1 MFVLAGIG
9 HGDGVAN
16 QAAIAM
22 PMYNVIGITP
32 SSLVIVRKL
41 SLSKVIQQEC
51 LPIRLS
57 ILDQGAN
64 QEDRSDKQCNLESVE
79 RQVHMLV
86 T

>member
-9 HGDGVAN
+9 RGDGVAN

-41 SLSKVIQQEC
+41 SLS
-51 LPIRLS
+51 
-57 ILDQGAN
+57 
-64 QEDRSDKQCNLESVE
+64 RSHSTEVLTS
-79 RQVHMLV
+79 
-86 T
+86 